1 MESGSHVPA
10 WQVGGAPGGARQQN
24 PPVIDVS
31 RYDIVRYVVD
41 GLARTV
47 PTFTITIRMRHEVE
61 VEIRGEVAVV
71 GRDGIT
77 LVSGDRRLDIDHRY
91 NTAVEEVRHGGVAV
105 AERVAYRGAVYEA
118 REFVELFRRR
128 VRELIEEAAS
138 TVGL

>member
-1 MESGSHVPA
+1 MESGSRVPA
-10 WQVGGAPGGARQQN
+10 RQAGGAPGGARQQN
-24 PPVIDVS
+24 PPVIDVDL
-31 RYDIVRYVVD
+31 YDIVRYVVD
-41 GLARTV
+41 GIARVV
-47 PTFTITIRMRHEVE
+47 PTFTIAIRARQEVK

-77 LVSGDRRLDIDHRY
+77 LMSGDRRLDIDHRY
-91 NTAVEEVRHGGVAV
+91 NTAVEEVRRGGVAV